1 MLSNSNHNIK
11 KLTVLSDGD
20 ALRVGE
26 LPLAPSPRPDQHH
39 QVVLD
44 RVVPRARAVVHAAGG
59 RPGPPRRQ
67 VRVRPPVQVA
77 LAPLPRGRRA
87 RVRPD
92 PGDDGTA

>member
-1 MLSNSNHNIK
+1 M

-26 LPLAPSPRPDQHH
+26 LPLAPPPRPDQHH

-44 RVVPRARAVVHAAGG
+44 RVVPRARAVVHA
-59 RPGPPRRQ
+59 PGSRARPPRRQ
-67 VRVRPPVQVA
+67 VGVRPPVQVT
-77 LAPLPRGRRA
+77 LAPLPRGSA

-92 PGDDGTA
+92 PG